1 MATTGGVDLSISG
14 LATGFDWKSV
24 VTQLANAERAPE
36 TIWKNNQTR
45 INGKNAAF
53 DRIKTFLSN
62 LQTDLKSLK
71 DPSLYNSRAASS
83 SDSTRATATAGTS
96 ATTGT
101 FSLNISQLATAAQIN
116 GTANIGKAI
125 SDNGDLNAVTVS
137 SAGFATA
144 ITAGTF
150 TVNGKQVTIATTDT
164 LQQVFDK
171 ISTATNNLVTAS
183 YDTNSDKITLA
194 SADNS
199 EVILGSAADTSNFL
213 QVTQLFNNGTGS
225 ISSASALGRARL
237 TDTLSSAKLSTVI
250 TDGGSGLGQLT
261 INGVAISYNASTDSI
276 QNVLDRISNSSAGV
290 TASYDSQNDRFVL
303 TNKVTGDVGMAVQ
316 DNTGNF
322 LAATGLAGGT
332 LTHGK
337 NLLYTLNGGTQPL
350 VNQTN
355 TISQDSSGIAG
366 LSVSALATG
375 SVSITV
381 SSDTSKLKTAVQNF
395 VKDYN
400 TVQSYIGT
408 QTASSTDATGNVTAG
423 ILAGDPDANSIISNL
438 RSISFSPV
446 SGLTGTLDMLA
457 KLGIQT
463 NGKDN
468 TITLSDTSSL
478 DDALA
483 NNLNAV
489 FNLFSD
495 ATNGVAVKLD
505 SYLTHTIGDS
515 GTLTNHQ
522 ATLVKQSSSID
533 TQIANLEKTITTD
546 SNQWTK
552 AFQAME
558 TAQAQINQQLTY
570 LTQQINNGTL

>member
-1 MATTGGVDLSISG
+1 MATTSGVDLSISG

-83 SDSTRATATAGTS
+83 SDSTLATATAGTS
-96 ATTGT
+96 AATGT
-101 FSLNISQLATAAQIN
+101 FSFNITQLATAAQIN
-116 GTANIGKAI
+116 GTSNIGKAI
-125 SDNGDLNAVTVS
+125 SDNGDLNAITLS

-171 ISTATNNLVTAS
+171 IATATNNLVTAS

-194 SADNS
+194 SGDNS

-213 QVTQLFNNGTGS
+213 QVTQLYNNGTGS

-250 TDGGSGLGQLT
+250 TDGGSGQGQFT

-276 QNVLDRISNSSAGV
+276 QNVLDRISNSAAGV

-303 TNKVTGDVGMAVQ
+303 TNKITGDVGMAVQ
-316 DNTGNF
+316 DDTGNF
-322 LAATGLAGGT
+322 LAATGLAGGA

-337 NLLYTLNGGTQPL
+337 NLLYTMNGGTQPL
-350 VNQTN
+350 VSQTN
-355 TISQDSSGIAG
+355 TINQDSSGVAG
-366 LSVSALATG
+366 LTVSALATG
-375 SVSITV
+375 NVSITV

-423 ILAGDPDANSIISNL
+423 ILAGDPDANGIISTL

-468 TITLSDTSSL
+468 TITLSDTSAL

-505 SYLTHTIGDS
+505 TYLTNTIGDS